1 MDFHIYNTL
10 TRKKEL
16 FKPRKKWQVKIYS
29 CGPTVYGDPHIG
41 NLRAFAVAWLLGDT
55 LRALGYKVE
64 HTMNITDVG
73 HLTDDGDHG
82 EDKMEKGSRKEWLTA
97 RDVARKYEDNFRK
110 YIAALGIHFDYFPRA
125 TDHIQ
130 AQIDIVKSL
139 ENKGY
144 IYTIAW
150 DGIYMDTSKVSWYGK
165 LLPPKHLA
173 GIQSGERVEDVG
185 KRNPTDFA
193 LRKFSPAGEK
203 RQMERESPR
212 GIWFPGRH
220 IECSAMSRA
229 TLGDFLDIHTWGIDH
244 IPIHHTNEIAQ
255 SECGFT
261 DGKKWVNYRVHCQFL
276 NIDAAKISKSLGN
289 VFSLPDIQAKGFDAL
304 DLRYF
309 YLQAHYRSFQDFTRE
324 ALEAAQKGRKG
335 LQKKIRDVLSSSW
348 GEAEGS
354 RNFSEGLEQMSAQ
367 SLRTD
372 LTDAFVANFFDDVLA
387 AMTDDL
393 DTVKT
398 LATINHTFNT
408 IAKEKLVIDTKELL
422 IVLHWLDTHI
432 LKIGLLDAPETVEVP
447 VDIQT
452 LAQSRREA
460 KLAKD
465 YVTADKFR
473 QQIHAA
479 GRDML
484 DGKDGFQIQ
493 KL

>member
-1 MDFHIYNTL
+1 MYNTL

-29 CGPTVYGDPHIG
+29 CWPTVYGDPHIG
-41 NLRAFAVAWLLGDT
+41 NLRAFAIAGLLGDT

-97 RDVARKYEDNFRK
+97 RDVAKKYEDNFRK

-139 ENKGY
+139 EDKGY
-144 IYTIAW
+144 TYTIAW
-150 DGIYMDTSKVSWYGK
+150 DGIYMDTSKVAWYGK

-185 KRNPTDFA
+185 KKNPTDFA

-229 TLGDFLDIHTWGIDH
+229 TLGDFIDIHTGWIDH

-261 DGKKWVNYRVHCQFL
+261 NGKKRVNYRVHCQFL
-276 NIDAAKISKSLGN
+276 NIDATKISKSLGN
-289 VFSLPDIQAKGFDAL
+289 VFSLPDIQAKWFDAL

-324 ALEAAQKGRKG
+324 SLEAAKQGRKN
-335 LQKKIRDVLSSSW
+335 LQKKIADILGSVITDS
-348 GEAEGS
+348 EA
-354 RNFSEGLEQMSAQ
+354 MHSAWIENMKAE
-367 SLRTD
+367 SLRDD
-372 LTDAFVANFFDDVLA
+372 LTDAFVANLFDDLLS

-393 DTVKT
+393 DAVKT
-398 LATINHTFNT
+398 IATINHALNT
-408 IAKEKLVIDTKELL
+408 ISKNKLDINTKELYIIL
-422 IVLHWLDTHI
+422 YWLDTHI
-432 LKIGLLDAPETVEVP
+432 LKISLFKKEEEAIIPPEIE
-447 VDIQT
+447 I
-452 LAQSRREA
+452 LFNKRNEA
-460 KLAKD
+460 KKNKD
-465 YVTADKFR
+465 YEMADTLRDELSAK
-473 QQIHAA
+473 
-479 GRDML
+479 GRYID
-484 DGKDGFQIQ
+484 DTKDWP
-493 KL
+493 KLRNR

>member
-29 CGPTVYGDPHIG
+29 CWPTVYGDPHIG
-41 NLRAFAVAWLLGDT
+41 NLRAFATAWLLGDT

-64 HTMNITDVG
+64 HTMNITDVW

-82 EDKMEKGSRKEWLTA
+82 EDKMEKGARKEWLTA

-110 YIAALGIHFDYFPRA
+110 YISAIGIHFDYFPRA

-139 ENKGY
+139 EDKGY
-144 IYTIAW
+144 TYAIDW
-150 DGIYMDTSKVSWYGK
+150 DGIYMDTSKVAWYGK

-173 GIQSGERVEDVG
+173 WIQSGERVEDVG
-185 KRNPTDFA
+185 KRNATDFA
-193 LRKFSPAGEK
+193 LWKFSPQGEK

-220 IECSAMSRA
+220 IECSAMARA
-229 TLGDFLDIHTWGIDH
+229 TLGDFLDIHTGGIDH
-244 IPIHHTNEIAQ
+244 IPVHHTNEIAQ

-276 NIDAAKISKSLGN
+276 NIDATKISKSLGN

-324 ALEAAQKGRKG
+324 SLEAAQKGRKG
-335 LQKKIRDVLSSSW
+335 LQKKIRDILDTQVPTLSDW
-348 GEAEGS
+348 
-354 RNFSEGLEQMSAQ
+354 LQKVSAK
-367 SLRTD
+367 SLRDD
-372 LTDAFVANFFDDVLA
+372 LTDAFVGNFFDDVLQ

-398 LATINHTFNT
+398 LATINHTLNT
-408 IAKEKLVIDTKELL
+408 IAKEKLAIDTKELL
-422 IVLHWLDTHI
+422 MVLHWLDTHI
-432 LKIGLLDAPETVEVP
+432 LKIGLLDSPETVQVP
-447 VDIQT
+447 ADIQA

-465 YVTADKFR
+465 YATADTLR
-473 QQIHAA
+473 QQLHAA

-484 DGKDGFQIQ
+484 DGKDGFEVV
-493 KL
+493 KK

>member
-41 NLRAFAVAWLLGDT
+41 NLRAFATAWLLGDT

-110 YIAALGIHFDYFPRA
+110 YISALGIHFDYFPRA

-139 ENKGY
+139 EDKGY
-144 IYTIAW
+144 TYAIAW
-150 DGIYMDTSKVSWYGK
+150 DGIYMDTSKVAWYGK

-173 GIQSGERVEDVG
+173 WIQSGERVEDVG

-193 LRKFSPAGEK
+193 LWKFSPQGEK

-276 NIDAAKISKSLGN
+276 NIDATKISKSLGN
-289 VFSLPDIQAKGFDAL
+289 VFSLPDIQAKWFDAL

-335 LQKKIRDVLSSSW
+335 LQKKIRDILDTQVPTLSDW
-348 GEAEGS
+348 
-354 RNFSEGLEQMSAQ
+354 LQKVSAK
-367 SLRTD
+367 SLRDD
-372 LTDAFVANFFDDVLA
+372 LTDAFVGNFFDDVLQ

-408 IAKEKLVIDTKELL
+408 IAKEKLTIDSKELL
-422 IVLHWLDTHI
+422 TVLHWLDTHI
-432 LKIGLLDAPETVEVP
+432 LKIGLLDAPEIVEVP
-447 VDIQT
+447 ADIQT
-452 LAQSRREA
+452 IAQSRRDA
-460 KLAKD
+460 KIAKD
-465 YVTADKFR
+465 YAAADALR
-473 QQIHAA
+473 QQLHAA